1 MAGGE
6 NTNTLIKKVMN
17 EVKSIGQAQWGK
29 VYAVLTGSK
38 NMHAGI
44 LKKSKAPRP
53 EVYKGL
59 P

>member
-44 LKKSKAPRP
+44 LKKSKA
-53 EVYKGL
+53 EV
-59 P
+59 